1 MFCPE
6 CKDEF
11 RPGFTHCADCGVDL
25 VEKLPDE
32 NDVPEP
38 EAPLGEMKEVWGG
51 RDQET
56 CVFLCLALKQ
66 SGIPYRVT
74 QNNQSVFSSILGDF
88 RILVPAEFYDKA
100 KKIIE
105 GDDSDDSDDPDST
118 AAELPAQDDK
128 PPTDND
134 DAHADWK
141 DEAPDDASVEVAS
154 GLDRAAADMIVL
166 GLREN
171 DVESRVETLPDGS
184 RQIFVEP
191 QDESRAREVIREIET
206 ESPPE

>member
-1 MFCPE
+1 MALV
-6 CKDEF
+6 DE
-11 RPGFTHCADCGVDL
+11 
-25 VEKLPDE
+25 LPDASA
-32 NDVPEP
+32 DPEP
-38 EAPLGEMKEVWGG
+38 ELPLGETKEVWGG

-88 RILVPAEFYDKA
+88 RILVPVETYDRA
-100 KKIIE
+100 KKVIE

-128 PPTDND
+128 PPTENHE
-134 DAHADWK
+134 AHADWK
-141 DEAPDDASVEVAS
+141 DEAPNDATVKVAS
-154 GLDRAAADMIVL
+154 GLDRAAADMILL